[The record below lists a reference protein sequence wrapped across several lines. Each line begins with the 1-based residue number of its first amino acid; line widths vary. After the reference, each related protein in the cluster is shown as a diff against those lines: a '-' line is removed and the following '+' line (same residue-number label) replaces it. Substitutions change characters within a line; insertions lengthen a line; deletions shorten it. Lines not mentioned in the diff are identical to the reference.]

1 MKKILSIL
9 LVSLLVLTGCGSKNG
24 KEEVAEG
31 ATYSIG
37 TALLTSEKVAQ
48 PGEKDG
54 KFETNTYYATV
65 VMEDDK
71 FVNVY
76 IDVAQNSI
84 DFDATD
90 KLTKANLLGTK
101 RELGD
106 DYNMKKFGNAV
117 AEWYEQ
123 MDSLQ
128 EWMTGKTLDEVLAM
142 ETAFK
147 DEAHPAVPA
156 EEDLK
161 SSVTIDV
168 ASYLQV
174 VEKAVKNAVKVDD
187 VVKVSTTSST
197 SAKEDALEI
206 NTTVTS
212 VAVNGKGEIV
222 HVFIDDAQ
230 NKADLEGGVATSKEI
245 VQSKRELGDDYNMVA
260 FGGAVAEW
268 YEQIDALQAH
278 LVGKTA
284 DDIAGFKFEAGVAD
298 EADIKSTVTI
308 ATQGHVGVVT
318 KALESLKDVK

>member
-1 MKKILSIL
+1 MKKILSLL
-9 LVSLLVLTGCGSKNG
+9 LVTLLVLTGCGSDKG

-31 ATYSIG
+31 ASYSIG
-37 TALLTSEKVAQ
+37 TALLTSEKIAQ

-54 KFETNTYYATV
+54 KFEVNTYYATV

-84 DFDATD
+84 EFDANNA
-90 KLTKANLLGTK
+90 LTKANVPGTK

-168 ASYLQV
+168 ASYLEV

-187 VVKVSTTSST
+187 VAKVSTTSET

-206 NTTVTS
+206 NTTVTA
-212 VAVNGKGEIV
+212 VAVNGKGEVV

-230 NKADLEGGVATSKEI
+230 NKATLEGGVATSEN
-245 VQSKRELGDDYNMVA
+245 VAGSKRELGDDYNMKTW
-260 FGGAVAEW
+260 GGAVAEW

-284 DDIAGFKFEAGVAD
+284 DDIAGFKYEAGVAN

-308 ATQGHVGVVT
+308 ATQGHVAVVT
-318 KALESLKDVK
+318 KALESVSNVK